1 MTQEMGRQI
10 TSLRL
15 KGLGYKS
22 IATVV
27 GTSRENVRYYC
38 KTHGL
43 DGTADLV
50 KLNFAEH
57 RKNPEVCKHCGRK
70 IERTG
75 HSGKKLFCS
84 EECRR
89 AWWKEHPEAAKH
101 GKDAT
106 YECRCAYCK
115 RVFYSYGK
123 RNRKYCSHDC
133 YIQDRFWTDPEAE
146 VDSKEIAIRQR
157 IAQSVPTEMR
167 LRRIS

>member
-22 IATVV
+22 IAIVV
-27 GTSRENVRYYC
+27 GTSRENVRYFC

-43 DGTADLV
+43 DGTADMV
-50 KLNFAEH
+50 KIKFEEH
-57 RKNPEVCKHCGRK
+57 KNTPDNCKYCGKRLERKP
-70 IERTG
+70 

-84 EECRR
+84 DECRR
-89 AWWKEHPEAAKH
+89 LWWKKHPEEANH
-101 GKDAT
+101 GDAAT

-123 RNRKYCSHDC
+123 KGRKYCSHDC
-133 YIQDRFWTDPEAE
+133 YIQDRFWTDPNETVSAE
-146 VDSKEIAIRQR
+146 EIAIRQR
-157 IAQSVPTEMR
+157 IAESEPAQMQ